1 MKKSLISILGIAA
14 IFAGCAKENENY
26 GFIVPEGKELVK
38 IIASAES
45 SRTTVDIDDV
55 CANYAWNFGDTLAVV
70 EEDGTDFSKF
80 TLVDA
85 ATGTF
90 AGVKTEGKSLM
101 FAVTPAS
108 CMVSGI
114 DVEGQLQEFTI
125 SLPDFYDEYIPGT
138 TNAVMFGTP
147 AEVQENGYKFNFSH
161 AAAVVKISYK
171 NVPVGTAGLC
181 LTMDKSITGSW
192 TFDALNDVV
201 LTTTPNGSNSVM
213 MQLKEPVRFFN
224 QELDFYVP
232 VPVGE
237 YSSFEVALF
246 DEKFEEI
253 IETKRSKNAST
264 TLKRGELFATP
275 VITLMETSLEG
286 SYIIASKAATKGN
299 WVVMQAAV
307 NDKGRWLYDESEH
320 AYTEE
325 VNLEDSSVDFAEFS
339 NISHKFDVIAYG
351 DGYVL
356 RNANSGDY
364 VQFVGTSSNAGKE
377 VPEGEQAAF
386 QVFKVNANGSW
397 TIGDW
402 YSDTDFY
409 SLQYNVN
416 NYFSFYKSSQAGIY
430 LIPYVGAATP
440 VKLSGSCKNN
450 VVTLA
455 AVPDNAEIRYTL
467 DGTEPDG
474 TVPTILYDGP
484 FEITEDCIL
493 KAIAYAPDETYT
505 DSDVFVLECTYIDP
519 STTAYYVKVTTG
531 PVTDGQ
537 YLIVYEEGET
547 PVAFDGSLETLD
559 AVGNIIEVEVSDNK
573 IAKNQTTSASEFTID
588 TAAGTLCSASGL
600 YIGVSSNSNA
610 LKQSDDASA
619 YTNTFSIDDSGNA
632 VIAAV
637 FSGSTMTMRFN
648 TASNQNR
655 FRYYKS
661 GQQPVTLYKLE
672 DDRQKL
678 PAPDGLSVN
687 DMTLSWNAVDGA
699 ASYNVVIGIVHD
711 NTTESNYTLEG
722 VEGGYYNVSVVA
734 VSGDGQY
741 ADSDPATL
749 ENAKF
754 GTPTLP
760 APELSAGVCTGTS
773 VQVTWTA
780 DERATN
786 GYQATLY
793 VPGVPALDSQVVDE
807 GSVTFDGLNAETTYT
822 VQVYALAVEG
832 EFPYAESEVSSIEVS
847 TTEGGDVTIA
857 DMVAACPSTD
867 YSLTGVTVVGVAS
880 ASNAIIGD
888 GTGFALV
895 YKSSHG
901 LALGDII
908 NISGTTTRYNGVAE
922 FTQIK
927 EGSQVT
933 KDVNIEKTGTTP
945 AVQYG
950 DPVNPSAEMMQAWAA
965 GDFDITYISATG
977 TQSGRYVTLANGY
990 VLYLYKANAATDGKG
1005 VSVSGLVYGW
1015 DSGHSNFNFFFT
1027 SIEEDSTVPSLKV
1040 TPLSKTWAYNDTTPA
1055 DFSVTANNGTWDY
1068 EPKTLEWVT
1077 ISRTDNGLTV
1087 TPKGE
1092 NSSEDAY
1099 QGIITVSLTPTDG
1112 SPSIYKEIV
1121 ITQDKNNG
1129 GSGEGYI
1136 DVLDNATIGVS
1147 GTNYAAKDNIT
1158 SSASTHSSAVYATQ
1172 SAGGNNA
1179 IQLRSNNSNSGIVS
1193 TTSGGTLSKV
1203 VVTWN
1208 SNTADGRTLNVYGS
1222 NTAYQT
1228 PSDLYNTSTQGT
1240 LLGTIVKGS
1249 STELTIEGSY
1259 QFIGLRSN
1267 SGAMYLDEIQIYW
1280 D

>member
-38 IIASAES
+38 IIASTES

-90 AGVKTEGKSLM
+90 AGLKTEGKSLM

-161 AAAVVKISYK
+161 AAAVVKVTYK
-171 NVPVGTAGLC
+171 NVPVGTNGLC

-192 TFDALNDVV
+192 TFDSLDDIV
-201 LTTTPNGSNSVM
+201 LTTTEQGSNSVF
-213 MQLKEPVRFFN
+213 MQLEEPVRFAN
-224 QELDFYVP
+224 QTLDFYVP

-246 DEKFEEI
+246 DENFQEI

-386 QVFKVNANGSW
+386 QVFKVNANGTW

-402 YSDTDFY
+402 LNDEELY
-409 SLQYNVN
+409 SLQYNVS
-416 NYFSFYKSSQAGIY
+416 NYFSFYKSNQAQIY

-450 VVTLA
+450 VVTLT
-455 AVPDNAEIRYTL
+455 AVPSNAEIWYTV
-467 DGTEPDG
+467 DGSEPDG
-474 TVPTILYDGP
+474 TTPMTRYEEP
-484 FEITEDCIL
+484 FEITEDLTL

-519 STTAYYVKVTTG
+519 STTAYYVKVTSG

-537 YLIVYEEGET
+537 YLIVYEGGET

-588 TAAGTLCSASGL
+588 VTAGTVCSASGY
-600 YIGVSSNSNA
+600 YIGVTANSNG

-619 YTNTFSIDDSGNA
+619 YSHTFSIDDSGNA

-661 GQQPVTLYKLE
+661 GQQPVALYKLS
-672 DDRQKL
+672 DSRQKL
-678 PAPDGLSVN
+678 PTPEGLSVN

-699 ASYNVVIGIVHD
+699 ASYNVVIGTLHD

-741 ADSDPATL
+741 ADSDPAIL

-760 APELSAGVCTGTS
+760 APELSKGACTGTS

-793 VPGVPALDSQVVDE
+793 VPGAPALDSQVVTE

-832 EFPYAESEVSSIEVS
+832 EFPYAASDVSSIEVS
-847 TTEGGDVTIA
+847 TTQGGGATIA
-857 DMVAACPSTD
+857 DMVAACPSES
-867 YSLTGVTVVGVAS
+867 YSLTGVTVVGVVS
-880 ASNAIIGD
+880 ASNVLIGD

-895 YKSSHG
+895 YKSNHG
-901 LALGDII
+901 LALGDVI
-908 NISGTTTRYNGVAE
+908 NVSGATTRYKGVVE
-922 FTQIK
+922 FNQPA
-927 EGSQVT
+927 V
-933 KDVNIEKTGTTP
+933 EKTGTAP
-945 AVQYG
+945 AVEYG
-950 DPVNPSAEMMQAWAA
+950 DPVSPTADMMQAWAA
-965 GDFDITYISATG
+965 GDFDITYIQATG
-977 TQSGRYVTLANGY
+977 TQSGRNVTLANGY
-990 VLYLYKANAATDGKG
+990 VLYLHKANAATDGKG

-1027 SIEEDSTVPSLKV
+1027 SIEEDASAPSLEV

-1055 DFSVTANNGTWDY
+1055 EFSVTAKNGTWDY
-1068 EPKTLEWVT
+1068 NPKTLAWVT
-1077 ISRTDNGLTV
+1077 ISRTDNGLTI

-1179 IQLRSNNSNSGIVS
+1179 IQLRSNNNNSGIVS

-1208 SNTADGRTLNVYGS
+1208 SNTADERTLNIYGS